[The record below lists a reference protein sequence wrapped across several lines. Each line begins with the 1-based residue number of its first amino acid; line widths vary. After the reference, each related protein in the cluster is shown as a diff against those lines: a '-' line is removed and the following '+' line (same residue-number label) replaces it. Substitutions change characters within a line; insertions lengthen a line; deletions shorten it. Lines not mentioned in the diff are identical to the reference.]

1 MKHLELE
8 IKDKTQ
14 PLDHIKIAPFR
25 KNIRQTKPH
34 KHNKYFE
41 IIYLKA
47 GRGQHT
53 IDSRT
58 FDIQSP
64 TIFLIRKEQLHF
76 WNIETEPSGFVLI
89 LKKAFVDACMDAQ
102 IKLLLN
108 EISSEVCLQPK
119 DNSMIEQLFELLH
132 TTYELHQPGDSI
144 IIEGLL
150 KALLAKL
157 LHAEKNRSIPQ
168 AHKNSIFQQ
177 YLAVLAEGKNLV
189 NNVAYY
195 AKLLHTTPQ
204 NLNAICRR
212 ERQQSAA
219 KILAEY
225 IISEAKR
232 LLLYSDFSIKEVA
245 FALEFKDNS
254 YFTKYFKRHTGITPN
269 VFRAQIE

>member
-1 MKHLELE
+1 MKHVELE

-47 GRGQHT
+47 GKGQHT

-58 FDIQSP
+58 FDIQPP

-76 WNIETEPSGFVLI
+76 WNIETEPAGFVLI
-89 LKKAFVDACMDAQ
+89 LKKAFVDACMDSQ

-132 TTYELHQPGDSI
+132 ATYELHQPGDSI

-168 AHKNSIFQQ
+168 THKNSIFQQ
-177 YLAVLAEGKNLV
+177 YLTVLAEGKNLV
-189 NNVAYY
+189 NNVAHY

-204 NLNAICRR
+204 NLNAICRK

-219 KILAEY
+219 EILAEY

-232 LLLYSDFSIKEVA
+232 LLLYSDFSIKEIA

-254 YFTKYFKRHTGITPN
+254 HFTKYFKRHTSMTPN
-269 VFRAQIE
+269 VFRAQVD